1 MGVNKKITILVV
13 GDQDV
18 KKLAGQEKSSKYRK
32 AEKLMAEGCQIRI
45 LRESDFNEPVLLA
58 DTT

>member
-1 MGVNKKITILVV
+1 MGVNNKITILVV

-18 KKLAGQEKSSKYRK
+18 KKLAGQEKSSKHRK
-32 AEKLMAEGCQIRI
+32 TEKLMAEGCQIRI